1 MKSLGKILYKYRS
14 YTPIPFLLVMII
26 FAIPNNTSII
36 IGLTIAVLGESIRL
50 WGVSYF
56 GSVSRATS
64 QFVEASLITQGPF
77 SYLRNP
83 LYLGNIIIY
92 FGLGI
97 MSLALFPYLQIFAL
111 IYFTFQYYCI
121 IFNEEEYL
129 YSKFQDTFTVYK
141 STVKRFLPKKNE
153 LPEEIKSKL
162 SFNIKSGFKSEK
174 RSLQAIVI
182 TILIILILHLS
193 DLKLWKL
200 FV

>member
-1 MKSLGKILYKYRS
+1 
-14 YTPIPFLLVMII
+14 
-26 FAIPNNTSII
+26 
-36 IGLTIAVLGESIRL
+36 
-50 WGVSYF
+50 
-56 GSVSRATS
+56 
-64 QFVEASLITQGPF
+64 
-77 SYLRNP
+77 
-83 LYLGNIIIY
+83 
-92 FGLGI
+92 

-129 YSKFQDTFTVYK
+129 YSKFQDAFTVYK

-162 SFNIKSGFKSEK
+162 SFNIKSGLKSEK

-182 TILIILILHLS
+182 TILIILILHLL

>member
-1 MKSLGKILYKYRS
+1 MKSLGKILFKYRS
-14 YTPIPFLLVMII
+14 YTPIPFLFVMIV
-26 FAIPNNTSII
+26 FAAPNIESII
-36 IGLTIAVLGESIRL
+36 IGLVIAIIGESIRL

-97 MSLALFPYLQIFAL
+97 MSLSLFPYLQIFAL
-111 IYFTFQYYCI
+111 IYFSFQYYCI

-129 YSKFQDTFTVYK
+129 YSKFPNAFTIYK
-141 STVKRFLPKKNE
+141 STVKRFLPQKNE
-153 LPEEIKSKL
+153 IPEEIKSKL
-162 SFNIKSGFKSEK
+162 TFNLKDGLKSDK
-174 RSLQAIVI
+174 RSLQALVI
-182 TILIILILHLS
+182 TILIILTIYFL

>member
-1 MKSLGKILYKYRS
+1 MIVFA
-14 YTPIPFLLVMII
+14 TPNI
-26 FAIPNNTSII
+26 TSII
-36 IGLTIAVLGESIRL
+36 IGLTIALIGESIRL

-56 GSVSRATS
+56 GSVSRATT

-83 LYLGNIIIY
+83 LYIGNIMIY

-129 YSKFQDTFTVYK
+129 YSKFQDAFTVYK
-141 STVKRFLPKKNE
+141 STVKRFLPQINSI
-153 LPEEIKSKL
+153 PEEIRSKL
-162 SFNIKSGFKSEK
+162 SFNLRSGLKSEK

-182 TILIILILHLS
+182 TILILLILYLL
-193 DLKLWKL
+193 DLKLWIL